1 MDNAIAEE
9 MASYRRELADLGFHP
24 QTIRAYSRK
33 LGEFLEHAPGILDA
47 SGEES
52 AEAIEAYI
60 CTAPTA
66 YDDFAL
72 CAGLRKWHWLRFRE
86 KLGKP
91 RMGASDFAAS
101 PEIDDEVSRFRARLE
116 SDGLTGSVV
125 DARCSA
131 VSAFLGWR
139 FPDGKVDVRE
149 IRDSDALAY
158 ITGVKAHLNP
168 GAAKT
173 EAGRI
178 KRYLQLLS
186 EDDPERGEGLPFVPA
201 CWGSSALP
209 RMMGDE
215 ELLAIMSVETGP
227 EVGSRNRAAL
237 LLMSNM
243 GLRCCE
249 VASLALDDVDFRNGT
264 VRVPATKGCCER
276 KLPLERACGGALAE
290 YIAGHRPESESRAV
304 FLRNKSHRGEPMSKS
319 QIRSSLR
326 YQARLAGIDDFGT
339 HMLRRRAAT
348 SMVERGV
355 PMKVVADV
363 LGHAEVQTTKAYL
376 RIDVEGLRSVAADWP
391 GDGRG

>member
-9 MASYRRELADLGFHP
+9 TALYSERLADLGFHP
-24 QTIRAYSRK
+24 QTIRAYSHR

-47 SGEES
+47 GKDES
-52 AEAIEAYI
+52 AEAVEAYI
-60 CTAPTA
+60 ASAPTA
-66 YDDFAL
+66 YDSFAL
-72 CAGLRKWHWLRFRE
+72 CAGLRKWHWLRFGE

-91 RMGASDFAAS
+91 RVDPADFTTS

-116 SDGLTGSVV
+116 VDGLTSSVI

-131 VSAFLGWR
+131 VAAFLGWR

-149 IRDSDALAY
+149 IRSSDAFDY

-178 KRYLQLLS
+178 KRYLQLLDE
-186 EDDPERGEGLPFVPA
+186 EDPDRAEGLPFAPA

-209 RMMGDE
+209 RMLGDD

-249 VASLALDDVDFRNGT
+249 VASLTLDDVDFRNGT

-276 KLPLERACGGALAE
+276 RLPLEPECGSALAE
-290 YIAGHRPESESRAV
+290 YLAGHRPVSESRAV

-319 QIRSSLR
+319 QIRNSLR
-326 YQARLAGIDDFGT
+326 YQARLAGVGDFGT

-376 RIDVEGLRSVAADWP
+376 RIDIEGLRSAAADWP